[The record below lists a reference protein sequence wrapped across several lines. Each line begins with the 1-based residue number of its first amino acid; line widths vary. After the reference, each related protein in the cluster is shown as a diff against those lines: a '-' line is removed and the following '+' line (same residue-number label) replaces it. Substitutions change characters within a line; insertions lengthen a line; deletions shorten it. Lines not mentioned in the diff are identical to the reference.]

1 VEPGRASRTA
11 LGAAAHRAA
20 HQVLEGG
27 RVLSDPLAIR
37 ILGTSAAE
45 LIERARADPTKRGLR
60 LFIAARSRFAEDSL
74 RLALAR
80 GVRQLVVL
88 GAGLDTLAYRSALP
102 EHLRIFEVDHPA
114 TQAWKRERLAAE
126 AIEIPSSLS
135 FAPIDFER
143 QTLAAGLSAAG
154 FEPQQHT
161 FFTWLGVV
169 PYLSEAAVFST
180 LGFIASLPTG
190 AHAVF
195 DYANPRES
203 IPEQARA
210 ALDALAARVAAAG
223 EELRTFFQTD
233 PLHARLRALGFD
245 EIEDLGPRQIAERFF
260 PEEGRPRSQAGGGHI
275 IRVRL
280 SRDGRQSSLP

>member
-1 VEPGRASRTA
+1 MEPGRASRTA
-11 LGAAAHRAA
+11 LGAAGHRAA

-27 RVLSDPLAIR
+27 CVLSDPLAIR
-37 ILGTSAAE
+37 ILGTSAEE
-45 LIERARADPTKRGLR
+45 LIERARMDPTKRGLR

-88 GAGLDTLAYRSALP
+88 GAGLDTLAYRSALA

-169 PYLSEAAVFST
+169 PYLSEAAVFAT
-180 LGFIASLPTG
+180 LGFIASLPNG

-195 DYANPRES
+195 DYANPRAS

-210 ALDALAARVAAAG
+210 VHDALAARVAAAG
-223 EELRTFFQTD
+223 EELRTFFETD

-260 PEEGRPRSQAGGGHI
+260 PHEARPRSRGGGGHI

-280 SRDGRQSSLP
+280 LRDGHQSSLP